1 MPVRIRR
8 PEPISRRVDQQVDH
22 RPDKPGTVV
31 RLHARRPDVSADSKT
46 WLAAVLH
53 TAPEGC
59 ASPSADQVLVASL
72 RSRKSPACLSCRSS
86 RVRLAPTLPEF
97 VPPLRVLGSF
107 ATLSRWRAP
116 VRFRS
121 AGPACWDV

>member
-31 RLHARRPDVSADSKT
+31 RLHARRPGVSADSKT

-53 TAPEGC
+53 TAPGRFDS
-59 ASPSADQVLVASL
+59 ASADQVRVVSL
-72 RSRKSPACLSCRSS
+72 RAGSTPLDAA
-86 RVRLAPTLPEF
+86 RV

-107 ATLSRWRAP
+107 ATLSRW
-116 VRFRS
+116 S
-121 AGPACWDV
+121 